1 MRPLCKYVARVTRI
15 RDIISVIRKAMHIAQ
30 SGTPGPVFV
39 EIPID
44 VLYSYKMV
52 FREMHIVKPNSFRQV
67 IFLELF
73 LQLFEIN

>member
-1 MRPLCKYVARVTRI
+1 MRPLCKYVARITRI
-15 RDIISVIRKAMHIAQ
+15 RDIVWVLKEAMHIAQ

-52 FREMHIVKPNSFRQV
+52 FKEMKIVKAKNFRQV
-67 IFLELF
+67 IFF
-73 LQLFEIN
+73 